1 MAYRTLESVLHPD
14 SHLTLPSV
22 ELPKRPIRVM
32 VTLLESD
39 EDKSFAD
46 SGDHAETVVS
56 SDELF
61 VRKGPARIRSP
72 RLVHPEQASFF
83 AVKVIEETKDA
94 RV

>member
-22 ELPKRPIRVM
+22 DLPKRPIRVM

-39 EDKSFAD
+39 EGESFAD
-46 SGDHAETVVS
+46 GGDFSETIVS
-56 SDELF
+56 PDELF

-72 RLVHPEQASFF
+72 RLVHPEQSVDF
-83 AVKVIEETKDA
+83 VKEVIEVTDDA

>member
-32 VTLLESD
+32 VTMLEDD
-39 EDKSFAD
+39 EDQSVSD
-46 SGDHAETVVS
+46 IGDHEAVVS
-56 SDELF
+56 SNDFSAL
-61 VRKGPARIRSP
+61 RAARIRSP

-83 AVKVIEETKDA
+83 AVEVIEEKENA
-94 RV
+94 RL